1 MGQFMSVFRIN
12 MTAATVLAAL
22 SSSVF
27 AAQTADLE
35 TVHIKGQR
43 SYNAIATEKNGDYSS
58 FAATVGTKIPASLR
72 EIPQSVSIITNRQ
85 VKDRNVDTFDQLA
98 RKTPGLRVLS
108 NDDGRSSV
116 YARGYEYSE
125 YNIDGLPAQMQS
137 INGTLPNLFAFD
149 RVEVMRGPSG
159 LFDSSG
165 EMGGIVNL
173 VRKRPTK
180 AFQGHAA
187 AGFGTHKQY
196 KAEAD
201 VSGSLNSDGS
211 VRGRVMAQTVG
222 ASPRPAEKN
231 NHHETF
237 YAAADWDINP
247 DTVLGAGYLYQQR
260 RLAPYNGLPADADG
274 KLPSLPQHAFVGA
287 DWNKFKMHSHDV
299 FADLKHYFGN
309 GGYGKV
315 GMRYSDRDADSN
327 YAFAG
332 SKLGMKTPAGRPGC
346 NTADD
351 KACAVGLGT
360 EIKQKA
366 LAFDASYSRP
376 FRLGN
381 TANEFVIGADYNRFR
396 STNEQGRTTLY
407 ARGGLALNEFRSIPQ
422 VDLIANA
429 RKGVRGYSH
438 TVATENLDEFGIY
451 GKSTFHPADGLS
463 LIGGGRLGHYKIES
477 GEGKTLHK
485 ASKTKFTGYAG
496 AVYDL
501 NDNNSLYL
509 SLSQLYTPQTNLDAD
524 GKLLKPRQGNQ
535 FEVGYKGSYMDDR
548 LNARV
553 SFYRMKDKNA
563 AAPLNPNN
571 KKTRYAAL
579 GKRVMEGVE
588 TEISGAVTPKWQ
600 IHAGY
605 SYLHSQIKTAS
616 NSRDDGIF
624 LLMPK
629 HSANLWTTY
638 QVTPE
643 LTIGGGVNAMS
654 GITSSAGMHAGG
666 YATFDAMAAYRFT
679 PKLKLQINADN
690 IFNRHYYA
698 RVGGANTFN
707 IPGSERSLTANL
719 RYSF

>member
-1 MGQFMSVFRIN
+1 MFRPN
-12 MTAATVLAAL
+12 LTAAAVVAAL
-22 SSSVF
+22 SSTVF
-27 AAQTADLE
+27 AAETAELD
-35 TVHIKGQR
+35 TVHVKGQR

-72 EIPQSVSIITNRQ
+72 EIPQSVSIITNQQ

-180 AFQGHAA
+180 EFQGHAA

-201 VSGSLNSDGS
+201 VSGRLNADGS
-211 VRGRVMAQTVG
+211 VRGRVMAQTSG

-247 DTVLGAGYLYQQR
+247 DTTLGVGYLYQQR
-260 RLAPYNGLPADADG
+260 HLAPYNGLPVG
-274 KLPSLPQHAFVGA
+274 SSGNLLSLPNHTFVGA
-287 DWNKFKMHSHDV
+287 DWNKFKMNSHDV
-299 FADLKHYFGN
+299 FADLKHYFDD
-309 GGYGKV
+309 GGYGKI

-327 YAFAG
+327 YTFAAN
-332 SKLGMKTPAGRPGC
+332 KLS
-346 NTADD
+346 ADN
-351 KACAVGLGT
+351 KANVVGLGT

-366 LAFDASYSRP
+366 FAVDASYSRP
-376 FRLGN
+376 FALGN
-381 TANEFVIGADYNRFR
+381 TANELVVGADYNRLR
-396 STNEQGRTTLY
+396 STNEQGRAAV
-407 ARGGLALNEFRSIPQ
+407 ARNVALGDFHSVPYVNLMQ
-422 VDLIANA
+422 NA
-429 RKGVRGYSH
+429 RAGARGYSH
-438 TVATENLDEFGIY
+438 TVAIENLDEFGVY
-451 GKSTFHPADGLS
+451 GKSVFHPVDRLS
-463 LIGGGRLGHYKIES
+463 LIGGWRLGHYKIEA
-477 GEGKTLHK
+477 GDGDELHK

-509 SLSQLYTPQTNLDAD
+509 SMSQLYTPQTSLGTD
-524 GKLLKPRQGNQ
+524 GNLLKAREGNQ

-548 LNARV
+548 LNTRV
-553 SFYRMKDKNA
+553 SLYRLKDKNA

-571 KKTRYAAL
+571 RNTRYAAL

-588 TEISGAVTPKWQ
+588 TEISGAITPKWQ

-605 SYLHSQIKTAS
+605 SYLHSQIKTAA

-638 QVTPE
+638 EVTPK
-643 LTIGGGVNAMS
+643 LTLGGGVNAMS
-654 GITSSAGMHAGG
+654 SISSAAGLRAGG

-698 RVGGANTFN
+698 RVGSANTFN
-707 IPGSERSLTANL
+707 IPGSERSLMANL
-719 RYSF
+719 RYDF

>member
-1 MGQFMSVFRIN
+1 MSVFRIN

-27 AAQTADLE
+27 AAQTEGLE

-72 EIPQSVSIITNRQ
+72 EIPQSVSIITNQQ

-180 AFQGHAA
+180 AFQGHVA

-260 RLAPYNGLPADADG
+260 HLAPYNGLPADADG

-315 GMRYSDRDADSN
+315 GMRYSDRKADSN
-327 YAFAG
+327 YTFAG
-332 SKLGMKTPAGRPGC
+332 SKLNNAG
-346 NTADD
+346 
-351 KACAVGLGT
+351 KANVAGLGT
-360 EIKQKA
+360 DIKQKA
-366 LAFDASYSRP
+366 FAVDASYSRP
-376 FRLGN
+376 FALGN
-381 TANEFVIGADYNRFR
+381 TANEFVIGADYNHFR
-396 STNEQGRTTLY
+396 STNEQGRSTV
-407 ARGGLALNEFRSIPQ
+407 ASNIALDGFHSVSY
-422 VDLIANA
+422 VDLIQNA
-429 RKGVRGYSH
+429 RAGAHGYKH
-438 TVATENLDEFGIY
+438 TLDTENLDKFGVY
-451 GKSTFHPADGLS
+451 GKSVFHPADGLS
-463 LIGGGRLGHYKIES
+463 LISGGRLGHYKIES
-477 GEGKTLHK
+477 GDGKTLHK

-548 LNARV
+548 LNTRV
-553 SFYRMKDKNA
+553 SFYRLKDKNA

-571 KKTRYAAL
+571 RNTRYAAL

-588 TEISGAVTPKWQ
+588 TEISGAITPKWQ

-679 PKLKLQINADN
+679 PKLKLQVNADN
-690 IFNRHYYA
+690 ISNRRYYA

>member
-1 MGQFMSVFRIN
+1 M
-12 MTAATVLAAL
+12 
-22 SSSVF
+22 
-27 AAQTADLE
+27 
-35 TVHIKGQR
+35 
-43 SYNAIATEKNGDYSS
+43 
-58 FAATVGTKIPASLR
+58 
-72 EIPQSVSIITNRQ
+72 
-85 VKDRNVDTFDQLA
+85 
-98 RKTPGLRVLS
+98 
-108 NDDGRSSV
+108 
-116 YARGYEYSE
+116 
-125 YNIDGLPAQMQS
+125 
-137 INGTLPNLFAFD
+137 
-149 RVEVMRGPSG
+149 
-159 LFDSSG
+159 
-165 EMGGIVNL
+165 
-173 VRKRPTK
+173 
-180 AFQGHAA
+180 
-187 AGFGTHKQY
+187 
-196 KAEAD
+196 
-201 VSGSLNSDGS
+201 
-211 VRGRVMAQTVG
+211 
-222 ASPRPAEKN
+222 
-231 NHHETF
+231 
-237 YAAADWDINP
+237 
-247 DTVLGAGYLYQQR
+247 
-260 RLAPYNGLPADADG
+260 
-274 KLPSLPQHAFVGA
+274 
-287 DWNKFKMHSHDV
+287 
-299 FADLKHYFGN
+299 
-309 GGYGKV
+309 
-315 GMRYSDRDADSN
+315 
-327 YAFAG
+327 
-332 SKLGMKTPAGRPGC
+332 
-346 NTADD
+346 
-351 KACAVGLGT
+351 
-360 EIKQKA
+360 
-366 LAFDASYSRP
+366 
-376 FRLGN
+376 
-381 TANEFVIGADYNRFR
+381 
-396 STNEQGRTTLY
+396 
-407 ARGGLALNEFRSIPQ
+407 
-422 VDLIANA
+422 IANA